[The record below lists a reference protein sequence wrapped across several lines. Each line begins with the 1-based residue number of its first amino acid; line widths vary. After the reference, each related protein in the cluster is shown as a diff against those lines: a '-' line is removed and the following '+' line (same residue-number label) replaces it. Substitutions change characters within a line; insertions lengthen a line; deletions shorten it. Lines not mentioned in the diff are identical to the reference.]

1 MKRLHEL
8 IVQDDPAWPLVQ
20 QWVERATNHVEVL
33 PPIDNATRERALVE
47 TQVTTRSPMG
57 AVIFETGGILVDRGW
72 LRVLG
77 SWHPRLPRS
86 LPEWNRGRVIAHSG
100 QPPPFLLIADD
111 VIGGFFAIDGGGLE
125 LDKGKVCYFAPNT
138 LAWESTRLGYSEFL
152 VWSLQGNLAKYY
164 EDTRWPG
171 WEEEVARIGGSQS
184 LSIIPFLSC
193 DGPPIAER
201 SRQPISVDEIYDLT
215 VGKDS

>member
-1 MKRLHEL
+1 MKQLHEL
-8 IVQDDPAWPLVQ
+8 IVRDDPAWPLVK
-20 QWVERATNHVEVL
+20 QWIERATNHVEVL
-33 PPIDNATRERALVE
+33 PPVDNATRERALRE

-77 SWHPRLPRS
+77 SGHPRLPRS
-86 LPEWNRGRVIAHSG
+86 LPEWNKVRAVAHPG

-111 VIGGFFAIDGGGLE
+111 VVGGFFAVDGGGLE
-125 LDKGKVCYFAPNT
+125 LDKGKVCYFAPDT
-138 LAWESTRLGYSEFL
+138 LSWESTRLGYSEFL
-152 VWSLQGNLAKYY
+152 VWSLQGNLAQYY
-164 EDTRWPG
+164 KDTRWDG

-201 SRQPISVDEIYDLT
+201 SRQPISIDEIYDLI